1 MQIEI
6 PEILNAIIA
15 YSKEEA
21 IRLGSYV
28 LTTDHLVLGMIR
40 HSDNAAITRLLE
52 LGIDIPDMKKSIE
65 DAIGKGEPVP
75 ESKAD
80 EIALSSASSNALKI
94 MYLEAR
100 SMRAATP
107 GSLHLLLAIMRTRS
121 SAAIDYLNIQGIHY
135 ATVKNLGSDDYAG
148 PMQGGGGA
156 GNGGYSASGQGGYG
170 GGSGIGSDNES
181 GGDLFSANELG
192 GSGSGYGGSGQG
204 NAGGGNVGG
213 SGHAGGG
220 NGQDGYGAGDGTDQG
235 GVGAAGGP
243 AVSGQ
248 RSQSRTPVLDS
259 FGFDLTRAAAAE
271 ELDPVVARDK
281 EIERVA
287 QILGR
292 RKKNNPILIG
302 EPGVGKSAIAE
313 GLANKIAHREVPY
326 SLADKR
332 IISLDIGSIVAG
344 TKYRG
349 QFEERMKAILNELK
363 KNDDVILFIDELH
376 TLVGA
381 GGASGS
387 LDAANMLKPALAR
400 GDIQCIGATTLD
412 EFREVIEKDGALER
426 RFQKV
431 MVEPT
436 TFDQTLLILQ
446 NIKGK
451 YESHHNV
458 TYTEDALRSCISLSQ
473 RYISDRCLPDKA
485 VDIMDEAGSRAHIK
499 NLKVPKAI
507 TDLESSVSVLQNEKS
522 KAIREKDF
530 KQASMLRDAL
540 KTKEEELD
548 NARKK
553 WRAKMEGNPVTV
565 DKEDIEAVL
574 SMTTKI
580 PIQKLAQSESN
591 RLLNMSKTL
600 KESVIGQDDAI
611 DKVTRAILRNRAGL
625 KDPGKPIGTFLF
637 LGPTGVGKTQLA
649 KVLARN
655 LFDTEDSLIRIDMS
669 EFMEKFSVSRLIGAP
684 PGYIGYNEGGE
695 LSEKVRRKPYSVV
708 LLDEIEKAHPDI
720 FNLLLQV
727 LDEGRLTD
735 SNGRNIDFRNTILIL
750 TSNIGTKELKDFGQ
764 GVGYATQTKLDVVSK
779 NKSIID
785 KALKNHFSPEFLNR
799 LDEQILFNPLTKE
812 DIEKIIDIELKGLF
826 QRVEQIGYKLKITPA
841 AKKYV
846 AEEGYD
852 PQYGARP
859 LKRAIQKLVEDPVS
873 EAIISKKVA
882 PGDTIELIFA
892 DGQIAVK

>member
-1 MQIEI
+1 MHIEI

-75 ESKAD
+75 ENKTD

-100 SMRAATP
+100 SMKAPTP

-121 SAAIDYLNIQGIHY
+121 SAAIDYLNVQGIHY
-135 ATVKNLGSDDYAG
+135 ATVKNIGEQPEDF
-148 PMQGGGGA
+148 
-156 GNGGYSASGQGGYG
+156 GQGGQ
-170 GGSGIGSDNES
+170 GSSSWNAES
-181 GGDLFSANELG
+181 PESSGPDLFSTPANEVNPRQGENAPDGTQG
-192 GSGSGYGGSGQG
+192 GP
-204 NAGGGNVGG
+204 
-213 SGHAGGG
+213 
-220 NGQDGYGAGDGTDQG
+220 QDGSA
-235 GVGAAGGP
+235 
-243 AVSGQ
+243 Q
-248 RSQSRTPVLDS
+248 RPQSKTPVLDS
-259 FGFDLTRAAAAE
+259 FGFDLTKAAAAD

-313 GLANKIAHREVPY
+313 GLANKIAHKEVPY
-326 SLADKR
+326 SLAGKR

-387 LDAANMLKPALAR
+387 LDAANMLKTALAR

-451 YESHHNV
+451 YEAHHNV
-458 TYTEDALRSCISLSQ
+458 NYTEDALKSCISLSQ

-499 NLKVPKAI
+499 NLKVPKALSE
-507 TDLESSVSVLQNEKS
+507 LESAVSVLQNEKS
-522 KAIREKDF
+522 KAIRDKDF

-540 KTKEEELD
+540 KLKEEELD
-548 NARKK
+548 TARKK
-553 WRAKMEGNPVTV
+553 WRAKIEGNPVTV

-574 SMTTKI
+574 SMTTHI

-591 RLLNMSKTL
+591 RLINMSKTL

-611 DKVTRAILRNRAGL
+611 DKVTRAIMRNRAGL

-812 DIEKIIDIELKGLF
+812 DIEKIIDIELKGLYS
-826 QRVEQIGYKLKITPA
+826 RVEQIGFKLKITPA

-859 LKRAIQKLVEDPVS
+859 LKRAIQKLIEDPVS
-873 EAIISKKVA
+873 EAIISKKID
-882 PGDTIELIFA
+882 PGQTIELTYA
-892 DGQIAVK
+892 DGQISVKPK

>member
-1 MQIEI
+1 MYIEI

-15 YSKEEA
+15 YAKEEA
-21 IRLGSYV
+21 MRLGSYV

-40 HSDNAAITRLLE
+40 HSDNAAISRLIE
-52 LGIDIPDMKKSIE
+52 LGIDIQDMKRVIE
-65 DAIGKGEPVP
+65 SVIGRDQPVP
-75 ESKAD
+75 ESKSD
-80 EIALSSASSNALKI
+80 EIALSTASSNALKI

-100 SMRAATP
+100 SVKAAAP
-107 GSLHLLLAIMRTRS
+107 SSIHLLLAIMRSRT
-121 SAAIDYLNIQGIHY
+121 SAAIDYLHVQGIHY
-135 ATVKNLGSDDYAG
+135 STVKNFGVEDSNEETPTQEAPNQQLETGSI
-148 PMQGGGGA
+148 M
-156 GNGGYSASGQGGYG
+156 NR
-170 GGSGIGSDNES
+170 ES
-181 GGDLFSANELG
+181 GSEEEEPNTRRASELD
-192 GSGSGYGGSGQG
+192 S
-204 NAGGGNVGG
+204 
-213 SGHAGGG
+213 
-220 NGQDGYGAGDGTDQG
+220 T
-235 GVGAAGGP
+235 P
-243 AVSGQ
+243 ASEPVPS
-248 RSQSRTPVLDS
+248 RTPSRTPVLDS
-259 FGFDLTRAAAAE
+259 FGFDLTKAAAAN
-271 ELDPVVARDK
+271 ELDPVVGRDK

-313 GLANKIAHREVPY
+313 GLANKIAAKEVPY
-326 SLADKR
+326 SLSDKR

-349 QFEERMKAILNELK
+349 QFEERMKSILNELK

-400 GDIQCIGATTLD
+400 GEIQCIGATTLD

-436 TFDQTLLILQ
+436 DFDKTLLILQ
-446 NIKGK
+446 NIKPR
-451 YESHHNV
+451 YEAHHNV
-458 TYTEDALRSCISLSQ
+458 SYTDEALKCCISLSQ

-499 NLKVPKAI
+499 HLKVPKNI
-507 TDLESSVSVLQNEKS
+507 SELESALSVLKTEKS
-522 KAIREKDF
+522 KAVRDKDF
-530 KQASMLRDAL
+530 KKGSMLRDVIKL
-540 KTKEEELD
+540 KEEELEA
-548 NARKK
+548 ARKK
-553 WRAKMEGNPVTV
+553 WKVKIEGNPVIV

-591 RLLNMSKTL
+591 RLMNMSKTL
-600 KESVIGQDDAI
+600 KESVIGQDEAI
-611 DKVTRAILRNRAGL
+611 EKVTRAILRNRAGL
-625 KDPGKPIGTFLF
+625 KDPNKPIGTFLF

-649 KVLARN
+649 KVLASN
-655 LFDTEDSLIRIDMS
+655 LFDTEDALIRIDMS

-684 PGYIGYNEGGE
+684 PGYVGYNEGGE

-708 LLDEIEKAHPDI
+708 LLDEVEKAHPDI

-750 TSNIGTKELKDFGQ
+750 TSNTGTKELKDFGS
-764 GVGYATQTKLDVVSK
+764 GVGYATATKLDVQSK

-785 KALKNHFSPEFLNR
+785 KAIKKTFSPEFLNR

-812 DIEKIIDIELKGLF
+812 DIEKIIDIELKGVYR
-826 QRVEQIGYKLKITPA
+826 RVEQIGFKLKVSSA
-841 AKKYV
+841 AKKFV
-846 AEEGYD
+846 AQAGYD

-859 LKRAIQKLVEDPVS
+859 LKRAIQKLIEDPVS
-873 EAIISKKVA
+873 EAIISNKVK
-882 PGDTIELIFA
+882 PGETIEVTCSGGKIS
-892 DGQIAVK
+892 IKEKK

>member
-1 MQIEI
+1 MTNPKHTMHIEI

-52 LGIDIPDMKKSIE
+52 LGIDIPEMKKSIE

-75 ESKAD
+75 ENKAD

-100 SMRAATP
+100 SMKAPSP

-135 ATVKNLGSDDYAG
+135 ATVKNIDQEPEDLGRADKG
-148 PMQGGGGA
+148 QPGR
-156 GNGGYSASGQGGYG
+156 GNGWS
-170 GGSGIGSDNES
+170 SDNPES
-181 GGDLFSANELG
+181 SGDDLFSTPANEVNPRQEENSEEG
-192 GSGSGYGGSGQG
+192 I
-204 NAGGGNVGG
+204 
-213 SGHAGGG
+213 
-220 NGQDGYGAGDGTDQG
+220 QG
-235 GVGAAGGP
+235 GQREGL
-243 AVSGQ
+243 GQ
-248 RSQSRTPVLDS
+248 KSQSKTPVLDS
-259 FGFDLTRAAAAE
+259 FGFDLTRAAALD
-271 ELDPVVARDK
+271 ELDPVVAREK

-313 GLANKIAHREVPY
+313 GLANKIAHKEVPY
-326 SLADKR
+326 SLAGKR

-458 TYTEDALRSCISLSQ
+458 TYTDDALKSCISLSQ

-499 NLKVPKAI
+499 NLKVPKALSE
-507 TDLESSVSVLQNEKS
+507 LESAVSVLQNEKS

-530 KQASMLRDAL
+530 KQASFLRDAL
-540 KTKEEELD
+540 KLKEEELET
-548 NARKK
+548 ARKK
-553 WRAKMEGNPVTV
+553 WRAKIEGNPVEV
-565 DKEDIEAVL
+565 GKEDIEAVL
-574 SMTTKI
+574 SMTTHI

-591 RLLNMSKTL
+591 RLINMGKTL

-611 DKVTRAILRNRAGL
+611 DKVTRAIMRNRAGL

-812 DIEKIIDIELKGLF
+812 DIEKIIDIELKGLYS
-826 QRVEQIGYKLKITPA
+826 RVEQIGFKLKITPA

-859 LKRAIQKLVEDPVS
+859 LKRAIQKLIEDPVS
-873 EAIISKKVA
+873 EAIISKKIE
-882 PGDTIELIFA
+882 PGQTIELSYA
-892 DGQIAVK
+892 DGQISVKPK

>member
-1 MQIEI
+1 M
-6 PEILNAIIA
+6 
-15 YSKEEA
+15 
-21 IRLGSYV
+21 RLGSYV

-40 HSDNAAITRLLE
+40 HSDNAAISRLIE
-52 LGIDIPDMKKSIE
+52 LGIDIQDMKRVIE
-65 DAIGKGEPVP
+65 SVIGRDQPVP
-75 ESKAD
+75 ESKSD
-80 EIALSSASSNALKI
+80 EIALSTASSNALKI

-100 SMRAATP
+100 SVKAAAP
-107 GSLHLLLAIMRTRS
+107 SSIHLLLAIMRSRT
-121 SAAIDYLNIQGIHY
+121 SAAIDYLHVQGIHY
-135 ATVKNLGSDDYAG
+135 STVKNFGVEDSNEETPTQEAPNQQLETGSI
-148 PMQGGGGA
+148 M
-156 GNGGYSASGQGGYG
+156 NR
-170 GGSGIGSDNES
+170 ES
-181 GGDLFSANELG
+181 GSEEEEPNTRRASELD
-192 GSGSGYGGSGQG
+192 S
-204 NAGGGNVGG
+204 
-213 SGHAGGG
+213 
-220 NGQDGYGAGDGTDQG
+220 T
-235 GVGAAGGP
+235 P
-243 AVSGQ
+243 ASEPVPS
-248 RSQSRTPVLDS
+248 RTPSRTPVLDS
-259 FGFDLTRAAAAE
+259 FGFDLTKAAAAN
-271 ELDPVVARDK
+271 ELDPVVGRDK

-313 GLANKIAHREVPY
+313 GLANKIAAKEVPY
-326 SLADKR
+326 SLSDKR

-349 QFEERMKAILNELK
+349 QFEERMKSILNELK

-400 GDIQCIGATTLD
+400 GEIQCIGATTLD

-436 TFDQTLLILQ
+436 DFDKTLLILQ
-446 NIKGK
+446 NIKPR
-451 YESHHNV
+451 YEAHHNV
-458 TYTEDALRSCISLSQ
+458 SYTDEALKCCISLSQ

-499 NLKVPKAI
+499 HLKVPKNI
-507 TDLESSVSVLQNEKS
+507 SELESALSVLKTEKS
-522 KAIREKDF
+522 KAVRDKDF
-530 KQASMLRDAL
+530 KKGSMLRDVIKL
-540 KTKEEELD
+540 KEEELEA
-548 NARKK
+548 ARKK
-553 WRAKMEGNPVTV
+553 WKVKIEGNPVIV

-591 RLLNMSKTL
+591 RLMNMSKTL
-600 KESVIGQDDAI
+600 KESVIGQDEAI
-611 DKVTRAILRNRAGL
+611 EKVTRAILRNRAGL
-625 KDPGKPIGTFLF
+625 KDPNKPIGTFLF

-649 KVLARN
+649 KVLASN
-655 LFDTEDSLIRIDMS
+655 LFDTEDALIRIDMS

-684 PGYIGYNEGGE
+684 PGYVGYNEGGE

-708 LLDEIEKAHPDI
+708 LLDEVEKAHPDI

-750 TSNIGTKELKDFGQ
+750 TSNTGTKELKDFGS
-764 GVGYATQTKLDVVSK
+764 GVGYATATKLDVQSK

-785 KALKNHFSPEFLNR
+785 KAIKKTFSPEFLNR

-812 DIEKIIDIELKGLF
+812 DIEKIIDIELKGVYR
-826 QRVEQIGYKLKITPA
+826 RVEQIGFKLKVSSA
-841 AKKYV
+841 AKKFV
-846 AEEGYD
+846 AQAGYD

-859 LKRAIQKLVEDPVS
+859 LKRAIQKLIEDPVS
-873 EAIISKKVA
+873 EAIISNKVK
-882 PGDTIELIFA
+882 PGETIEVTCSGGKIS
-892 DGQIAVK
+892 IKEKK

>member
-1 MQIEI
+1 MYIDF

-40 HSDNAAITRLLE
+40 HSDNAAVARLLE
-52 LGIDIPDMKKSIE
+52 LGIDISAMKKSIE
-65 DAIGKGEPVP
+65 DTIGKGEPIP
-75 ESKAD
+75 ENKSN
-80 EIALSSASSNALKI
+80 EIALSSAASTALKL

-100 SMRAATP
+100 SLKSPTP
-107 GSLHLLLAIMRTRS
+107 GSLHLLLAIMRGNST
-121 SAAIDYLNIQGIHY
+121 AAIDYLHMQGIHY
-135 ATVKNLGSDDYAG
+135 ATIKNIEPQDASPEAQGGRASDDLLG
-148 PMQGGGGA
+148 GFTSQGGGA
-156 GNGGYSASGQGGYG
+156 NPPSDGGMSA
-170 GGSGIGSDNES
+170 DN
-181 GGDLFSANELG
+181 FT
-192 GSGSGYGGSGQG
+192 SGSNIEGNIPAGSIQQ
-204 NAGGGNVGG
+204 N
-213 SGHAGGG
+213 
-220 NGQDGYGAGDGTDQG
+220 
-235 GVGAAGGP
+235 AAGG
-243 AVSGQ
+243 
-248 RSQSRTPVLDS
+248 SQSKTPVLDS
-259 FGFDLTRAAAAE
+259 FGFDLTKAAAAD

-281 EIERVA
+281 EIDRVA

-313 GLANKIAHREVPY
+313 GLANKIAHKEVPY
-326 SLADKR
+326 SLANKR

-436 TFDQTLLILQ
+436 DFDQTLLILQ
-446 NIKGK
+446 NIKSK
-451 YESHHNV
+451 YEGHHNV
-458 TYTEDALRSCISLSQ
+458 TYTDEALKSCISLSQ

-499 NLKVPKAI
+499 NLKVPKALSE
-507 TDLESSVSVLQNEKS
+507 LESAVSVLQTEKS
-522 KAIREKDF
+522 KAIREKNF

-548 NARKK
+548 TTRKK
-553 WRAKMEGNPVTV
+553 WRAKMENNPVVV

-574 SMTTKI
+574 SQTTKI

-591 RLLNMSKTL
+591 RLLNMANTL
-600 KESVIGQDDAI
+600 KESVIGQDEAI
-611 DKVTRAILRNRAGL
+611 NKVTRAILRNRAGL

-799 LDEQILFNPLTKE
+799 LDEQILFNPLTRE
-812 DIEKIIDIELKGLF
+812 DLEKIIDIELKGLF
-826 QRVEQIGYKLKITPA
+826 SRVEQIGYKLKITPA
-841 AKKYV
+841 AKKYI

-873 EAIISKKVA
+873 EAIISGKFQV
-882 PGDTIELIFA
+882 GETIELSWA
-892 DGQIAVK
+892 DGQITVKSKAPKPQS

>member
-1 MQIEI
+1 MEGEDGGLKIRLVMYIEI

-28 LTTDHLVLGMIR
+28 LSTDHLVLGMIR
-40 HSDNAAITRLLE
+40 HTDNAAISRLME

-65 DAIGKGEPVP
+65 NAIGKGEPVP
-75 ESKAD
+75 ESKSD

-100 SMRAATP
+100 SMKAAAP

-121 SAAIDYLNIQGIHY
+121 SAAIDYLNMQGIHY
-135 ATVKNLGSDDYAG
+135 ATVKNTDSEEYKGRSGNRPKEQQDDYG
-148 PMQGGGGA
+148 WL
-156 GNGGYSASGQGGYG
+156 N
-170 GGSGIGSDNES
+170 
-181 GGDLFSANELG
+181 LFSTPASELG
-192 GSGSGYGGSGQG
+192 GQSAEQAATDGQSSSGEQPAGQK
-204 NAGGGNVGG
+204 
-213 SGHAGGG
+213 
-220 NGQDGYGAGDGTDQG
+220 
-235 GVGAAGGP
+235 
-243 AVSGQ
+243 
-248 RSQSRTPVLDS
+248 SQSKTPVLDS
-259 FGFDLTRAAAAE
+259 FGFDLTKAAAND

-313 GLANKIAHREVPY
+313 GLANKIAHKEVPY
-326 SLADKR
+326 SLSDKR

-400 GDIQCIGATTLD
+400 GEIQCIGATTLD

-431 MVEPT
+431 MVEPS

-446 NIKGK
+446 SIKGK
-451 YESHHNV
+451 YERHHNV
-458 TYTEDALRSCISLSQ
+458 TYTDDALRSCISLSQ

-499 NLKVPKAI
+499 NLKVPKSI
-507 TDLESSVSVLQNEKS
+507 SDLEGEVAVLQEQKS
-522 KAIREKDF
+522 KTIREKDF
-530 KQASMLRDAL
+530 KQASMLRDQL
-540 KTKEEELD
+540 KTKEEELEA
-548 NARKK
+548 ARNR
-553 WRAKMEGNPVTV
+553 WRTKMEGNPVEV
-565 DKEDIEAVL
+565 GKEDIEAVL
-574 SMTTKI
+574 SMTTQI

-591 RLLNMSKTL
+591 RLINMSKTL
-600 KESVIGQDDAI
+600 KDSIIGQDDAI
-611 DKVTRAILRNRAGL
+611 DRITRAILRNRAGL
-625 KDPGKPIGTFLF
+625 KDPNKPIGTFLF

-655 LFDTEDSLIRIDMS
+655 LFDTDDSLIRIDMS

-695 LSEKVRRKPYSVV
+695 LSEKVRRKPYCVV

-779 NKSIID
+779 NRSIID

-799 LDEQILFNPLTKE
+799 LDEQILFNPLTRE
-812 DIEKIIDIELKGLF
+812 DIEKIIDIELKGLYS
-826 QRVEQIGYKLKITPA
+826 RIEQIGFKLKITPA
-841 AKKYV
+841 AKKYI

-873 EAIISKKVA
+873 EAIISKKVE
-882 PGDTIELIFA
+882 PGQTIELSWA
-892 DGQIAVK
+892 DGQLSVKQK

>member
-1 MQIEI
+1 MYIDF

-40 HSDNAAITRLLE
+40 HSDNAAVTRLLE
-52 LGIDIPDMKKSIE
+52 LGIDVSDMKKVIE
-65 DAIGKGEPVP
+65 ETIGKGEPIP
-75 ESKAD
+75 ESKAN
-80 EIALSSASSNALKI
+80 EIALSSAASTALKL

-100 SMRAATP
+100 SLKSAVP
-107 GSLHLLLAIMRTRS
+107 GSLHLLLAIMRGTGT
-121 SAAIDYLNIQGIHY
+121 AAIDYLHMQGIHY
-135 ATVKNLGSDDYAG
+135 ATVKNIEPQEGPQEGLGGRPGSADDLLGGISSSGPAPSGDSEDRPEGQSADSFSDKV
-148 PMQGGGGA
+148 QGETGIRQA
-156 GNGGYSASGQGGYG
+156 ASGAP
-170 GGSGIGSDNES
+170 SSK
-181 GGDLFSANELG
+181 
-192 GSGSGYGGSGQG
+192 
-204 NAGGGNVGG
+204 
-213 SGHAGGG
+213 
-220 NGQDGYGAGDGTDQG
+220 
-235 GVGAAGGP
+235 
-243 AVSGQ
+243 
-248 RSQSRTPVLDS
+248 TPVLDS
-259 FGFDLTRAAAAE
+259 FGFDLTRAAAME

-281 EIERVA
+281 EIDRVA

-313 GLANKIAHREVPY
+313 GLANKIAHKEVPY
-326 SLADKR
+326 SLSDKR

-400 GDIQCIGATTLD
+400 GEIQCIGATTLD

-436 TFDQTLLILQ
+436 DFDDTLLILQ
-446 NIKGK
+446 NIKPR
-451 YESHHNV
+451 YEAHHNV
-458 TYTEDALRSCISLSQ
+458 TYTDDALKSCISLSQ

-485 VDIMDEAGSRAHIK
+485 VDVMDEAGSRAHIK
-499 NLKVPKAI
+499 NLKVPKSLSE
-507 TDLESSVSVLQNEKS
+507 LESAVTVLQNEKS
-522 KAIREKDF
+522 KAIREKNF
-530 KQASMLRDAL
+530 KQASMLRDML
-540 KTKEEELD
+540 KTKEEELE

-553 WRAKMEGNPVTV
+553 WRAKMENNPVVV

-574 SMTTKI
+574 SQTTKI

-600 KESVIGQDDAI
+600 KESVIGQDEAI
-611 DKVTRAILRNRAGL
+611 EKVTRAILRNRAGL

-655 LFDTEDSLIRIDMS
+655 LFDTEESLIRIDMS

-764 GVGYATQTKLDVVSK
+764 GVGYATVTKRDIVSK

-799 LDEQILFNPLTKE
+799 LDEQILFNPLTRE
-812 DIEKIIDIELKGLF
+812 DIEKIIDIELKGLYS
-826 QRVEQIGYKLKITPA
+826 RVEQIGYKLKITAA
-841 AKKYV
+841 AKKFI

-873 EAIISKKVA
+873 EAIISGKFQV
-882 PGDTIELIFA
+882 GETIELSYA
-892 DGQIAVK
+892 DSQITVKSKTPPPATTA

>member
-1 MQIEI
+1 MYIEI

-15 YSKEEA
+15 YAKEEA
-21 IRLGSYV
+21 MRLGSYV

-40 HSDNAAITRLLE
+40 HSDNAAISRLIE
-52 LGIDIPDMKKSIE
+52 LGIDIQDMKRVIE
-65 DAIGKGEPVP
+65 SVIGRDQPVP
-75 ESKAD
+75 ESKSD
-80 EIALSSASSNALKI
+80 EIALSTASSNALKI

-100 SMRAATP
+100 SVKAAAP
-107 GSLHLLLAIMRTRS
+107 SSIHLLLAIMRSRT
-121 SAAIDYLNIQGIHY
+121 SAAIDYLHVQGIHY
-135 ATVKNLGSDDYAG
+135 STVKNFGVEDSNEETPTQEAPNQQLETGSIMNRESNSEEEE
-148 PMQGGGGA
+148 P
-156 GNGGYSASGQGGYG
+156 NTRRAS
-170 GGSGIGSDNES
+170 
-181 GGDLFSANELG
+181 ELD
-192 GSGSGYGGSGQG
+192 S
-204 NAGGGNVGG
+204 
-213 SGHAGGG
+213 
-220 NGQDGYGAGDGTDQG
+220 T
-235 GVGAAGGP
+235 P
-243 AVSGQ
+243 ASEPVPS
-248 RSQSRTPVLDS
+248 RAPSRTPVLDS
-259 FGFDLTRAAAAE
+259 FGFDLTKAAAAN
-271 ELDPVVARDK
+271 ELDPVVGRDK

-313 GLANKIAHREVPY
+313 GLANKIAAKEVPY
-326 SLADKR
+326 SLSDKR

-349 QFEERMKAILNELK
+349 QFEERMKSILNELK

-400 GDIQCIGATTLD
+400 GEIQCIGATTLD

-436 TFDQTLLILQ
+436 DFDKTLLILQ
-446 NIKGK
+446 NIKPR
-451 YESHHNV
+451 YEAHHNV
-458 TYTEDALRSCISLSQ
+458 SYTDEALKCCISLSQ

-499 NLKVPKAI
+499 HLKVPKNI
-507 TDLESSVSVLQNEKS
+507 SELESALSVLKTEKS
-522 KAIREKDF
+522 KAVRDKDF
-530 KQASMLRDAL
+530 KKGSMLRDVIKL
-540 KTKEEELD
+540 KEEELEA
-548 NARKK
+548 ARKK
-553 WRAKMEGNPVTV
+553 WKVKIEGNPVIV

-591 RLLNMSKTL
+591 RLMNMSKTL
-600 KESVIGQDDAI
+600 KESVIGQDEAI
-611 DKVTRAILRNRAGL
+611 EKVTRAILRNRAGL
-625 KDPGKPIGTFLF
+625 KDPNKPIGTFLF

-649 KVLARN
+649 KVLASN
-655 LFDTEDSLIRIDMS
+655 LFDTEDALIRIDMS

-684 PGYIGYNEGGE
+684 PGYVGYNEGGE

-708 LLDEIEKAHPDI
+708 LLDEVEKAHPDI

-750 TSNIGTKELKDFGQ
+750 TSNTGTKELKDFGS
-764 GVGYATQTKLDVVSK
+764 GVGYATATKLDVQSK

-785 KALKNHFSPEFLNR
+785 KAIKKTFSPEFLNR

-812 DIEKIIDIELKGLF
+812 DIEKIIDIELKGVYR
-826 QRVEQIGYKLKITPA
+826 RVEQIGFKLKVSSA
-841 AKKYV
+841 AKKFV
-846 AEEGYD
+846 AQAGYD

-859 LKRAIQKLVEDPVS
+859 LKRAIQKLIEDPVS
-873 EAIISKKVA
+873 EAIISNKVK
-882 PGDTIELIFA
+882 PGETIEVTCS
-892 DGQIAVK
+892 GGKIAIKER

>member
-1 MQIEI
+1 MHIEI

-75 ESKAD
+75 ENKTD

-100 SMRAATP
+100 SMKAPTP

-121 SAAIDYLNIQGIHY
+121 SAAIDYLNVQGIHY
-135 ATVKNLGSDDYAG
+135 ATVKNIGEQPEDF
-148 PMQGGGGA
+148 
-156 GNGGYSASGQGGYG
+156 GQGGQ
-170 GGSGIGSDNES
+170 GSSSWNAES
-181 GGDLFSANELG
+181 PESSGPDLFSTPANEVNPRQGENAPDGTQG
-192 GSGSGYGGSGQG
+192 GP
-204 NAGGGNVGG
+204 
-213 SGHAGGG
+213 
-220 NGQDGYGAGDGTDQG
+220 QDGSA
-235 GVGAAGGP
+235 
-243 AVSGQ
+243 Q
-248 RSQSRTPVLDS
+248 RPQSKTPVLDS
-259 FGFDLTRAAAAE
+259 FGFDLTKAAAAD

-313 GLANKIAHREVPY
+313 GLANKIAHKEVPY
-326 SLADKR
+326 SLAGKR

-451 YESHHNV
+451 YEAHHNV
-458 TYTEDALRSCISLSQ
+458 NYTEDALKSCISLSQ

-499 NLKVPKAI
+499 NLKVPKALSE
-507 TDLESSVSVLQNEKS
+507 LESAVSVLQNEKS
-522 KAIREKDF
+522 KAIRDKDF

-540 KTKEEELD
+540 KLKEEELD
-548 NARKK
+548 TARKK
-553 WRAKMEGNPVTV
+553 WRAKIEGNPVTV

-574 SMTTKI
+574 SMTTHI

-591 RLLNMSKTL
+591 RLINMSKTL

-611 DKVTRAILRNRAGL
+611 DKVTRAIMRNRAGL

-812 DIEKIIDIELKGLF
+812 DIEKIIDIELKGLYS
-826 QRVEQIGYKLKITPA
+826 RVEQIGFKLKITPA

-859 LKRAIQKLVEDPVS
+859 LKRAIQKLIEDPVS
-873 EAIISKKVA
+873 EAIISKKID
-882 PGDTIELIFA
+882 PGQTIELTYA
-892 DGQIAVK
+892 DGQISVKPK

>member
-1 MQIEI
+1 MYIDF

-40 HSDNAAITRLLE
+40 HSDNAAVARLLE
-52 LGIDIPDMKKSIE
+52 LGIDISAMKKSIE
-65 DAIGKGEPVP
+65 DTIGKGEPVP
-75 ESKAD
+75 ESKAN
-80 EIALSSASSNALKI
+80 EIALSSAASTALKL

-100 SMRAATP
+100 SLKSPSP
-107 GSLHLLLAIMRTRS
+107 GSLHLLLAIMRGNST
-121 SAAIDYLNIQGIHY
+121 AAIDYLHMQGIHY
-135 ATVKNLGSDDYAG
+135 ATIKNIGPEAG
-148 PMQGGGGA
+148 APEA
-156 GNGGYSASGQGGYG
+156 PR
-170 GGSGIGSDNES
+170 S
-181 GGDLFSANELG
+181 GGDDLLG
-192 GSGSGYGGSGQG
+192 GISSQG
-204 NAGGGNVGG
+204 
-213 SGHAGGG
+213 
-220 NGQDGYGAGDGTDQG
+220 
-235 GVGAAGGP
+235 P
-243 AVSGQ
+243 VSGGDSEGGQ
-248 RSQSRTPVLDS
+248 SADSFAASEGEGAVRQSQTTATQSKTPVLDS
-259 FGFDLTRAAAAE
+259 FGFDLTKAAAND
-271 ELDPVVARDK
+271 ELDPVVARDS
-281 EIERVA
+281 EIDRVA

-313 GLANKIAHREVPY
+313 GLANKIAHKEVPY
-326 SLADKR
+326 SLSDKR

-400 GDIQCIGATTLD
+400 GEIQCIGATTLD

-436 TFDQTLLILQ
+436 DFDQTLLILQ
-446 NIKGK
+446 NIKAK
-451 YESHHNV
+451 YEGHHNV
-458 TYTEDALRSCISLSQ
+458 TYTDEALKSCISLSQ

-499 NLKVPKAI
+499 NLKVPKSL
-507 TDLESSVSVLQNEKS
+507 TELESSVSVLQNEKS
-522 KAIREKDF
+522 KAIREKNF
-530 KQASMLRDAL
+530 KQASMLRDML
-540 KTKEEELD
+540 KTKEEELET
-548 NARKK
+548 ARKK
-553 WRAKMEGNPVTV
+553 WRTKMESNPVVV

-574 SMTTKI
+574 SQSTKI

-591 RLLNMSKTL
+591 RLLNMGKTL
-600 KESVIGQDDAI
+600 KESVIGQDEAI

-764 GVGYATQTKLDVVSK
+764 GVGYATATKRDVVSK
-779 NKSIID
+779 NRSIID

-799 LDEQILFNPLTKE
+799 LDEQILFNPLTRE
-812 DIEKIIDIELKGLF
+812 DLEKIIDIELKGLF
-826 QRVEQIGYKLKITPA
+826 SRVEQIGYKLKITPA
-841 AKKYV
+841 AKKYI

-873 EAIISKKVA
+873 EAIISGRFQV
-882 PGDTIELIFA
+882 GETIELGYT
-892 DGQIAVK
+892 DSQITVKSKTPPVQP

>member
-1 MQIEI
+1 MYIDF

-40 HSDNAAITRLLE
+40 HSDNAAVARLLE
-52 LGIDIPDMKKSIE
+52 LGIDISEMKKSIE
-65 DAIGKGEPVP
+65 DTIGKGEPVP
-75 ESKAD
+75 ENKAN
-80 EIALSSASSNALKI
+80 EIALSTAASTALKL

-100 SMRAATP
+100 SLKSPSP
-107 GSLHLLLAIMRTRS
+107 GSLHLLLAIMRGNST
-121 SAAIDYLNIQGIHY
+121 AAIDYLHMQGIHY
-135 ATVKNLGSDDYAG
+135 ATIKNIG
-148 PMQGGGGA
+148 PED
-156 GNGGYSASGQGGYG
+156 SAP
-170 GGSGIGSDNES
+170 EAPRS
-181 GGDLFSANELG
+181 GGDDLLG
-192 GSGSGYGGSGQG
+192 GISSQG
-204 NAGGGNVGG
+204 
-213 SGHAGGG
+213 
-220 NGQDGYGAGDGTDQG
+220 
-235 GVGAAGGP
+235 P
-243 AVSGQ
+243 VSGGDSEGGQ
-248 RSQSRTPVLDS
+248 SADSFAASDGEGAVRQSQTTAQQSKTPVLDS
-259 FGFDLTRAAAAE
+259 FGFDLTKAAAND
-271 ELDPVVARDK
+271 ELDPVVARDS
-281 EIERVA
+281 EIDRVA

-292 RKKNNPILIG
+292 RKKNNPILLG

-313 GLANKIAHREVPY
+313 GLANKIAHKEVPY

-436 TFDQTLLILQ
+436 DFDQTLLILQ
-446 NIKGK
+446 NIKAK
-451 YESHHNV
+451 YEGHHNV
-458 TYTEDALRSCISLSQ
+458 TYTDEALKSCISLSQ

-499 NLKVPKAI
+499 NLKVPKSL
-507 TDLESSVSVLQNEKS
+507 TELESAVSVLQTEKS
-522 KAIREKDF
+522 KAIREKNF
-530 KQASMLRDAL
+530 KQASMLRDML
-540 KTKEEELD
+540 KTKEEELET
-548 NARKK
+548 ARKK
-553 WRAKMEGNPVTV
+553 WRTKMENNPVVV

-574 SMTTKI
+574 SQSTKI

-591 RLLNMSKTL
+591 RLLNMGKTL
-600 KESVIGQDDAI
+600 KESVIGQDEAI

-764 GVGYATQTKLDVVSK
+764 GVGYATATKRDVVSK
-779 NKSIID
+779 NRSIID

-799 LDEQILFNPLTKE
+799 LDEQILFNPLTRE
-812 DIEKIIDIELKGLF
+812 DLEKIIDIELKGLF
-826 QRVEQIGYKLKITPA
+826 SRVEQIGYKLKITPA
-841 AKKYV
+841 AKKYI

-873 EAIISKKVA
+873 EAIISGRFQV
-882 PGDTIELIFA
+882 GETIELGYT
-892 DGQIAVK
+892 DGQITVKSKTPPPGAIA

>member
-1 MQIEI
+1 MYIEI

-15 YSKEEA
+15 YAKEEA
-21 IRLGSYV
+21 MRLGSYV

-40 HSDNAAITRLLE
+40 HSDNAAISRLIE
-52 LGIDIPDMKKSIE
+52 LGIDIQDMKRVIE
-65 DAIGKGEPVP
+65 SVIGRDQPVP
-75 ESKAD
+75 ESKSD
-80 EIALSSASSNALKI
+80 EIALSTASSNALKI

-100 SMRAATP
+100 SVKAAAP
-107 GSLHLLLAIMRTRS
+107 SSIHLLLAIMRSRT
-121 SAAIDYLNIQGIHY
+121 SAAIDYLHVQGIHY
-135 ATVKNLGSDDYAG
+135 STVKNFGVEDSNEETPTQEAPNQQLETGSIMNRESNSEEEE
-148 PMQGGGGA
+148 P
-156 GNGGYSASGQGGYG
+156 NTRRAS
-170 GGSGIGSDNES
+170 
-181 GGDLFSANELG
+181 ELD
-192 GSGSGYGGSGQG
+192 S
-204 NAGGGNVGG
+204 
-213 SGHAGGG
+213 
-220 NGQDGYGAGDGTDQG
+220 T
-235 GVGAAGGP
+235 P
-243 AVSGQ
+243 ASEPVPS
-248 RSQSRTPVLDS
+248 RAPSRTPVLDS
-259 FGFDLTRAAAAE
+259 FGFDLTKAAAAN
-271 ELDPVVARDK
+271 ELDPVVGRDK

-313 GLANKIAHREVPY
+313 GLANKIAAKEVPY
-326 SLADKR
+326 SLSDKR

-349 QFEERMKAILNELK
+349 QFEERMKSILNELK

-400 GDIQCIGATTLD
+400 GEIQCIGATTLD

-436 TFDQTLLILQ
+436 DFDKTLLILQ
-446 NIKGK
+446 NIKPR
-451 YESHHNV
+451 YEAHHNV
-458 TYTEDALRSCISLSQ
+458 SYTDEALKCCISLSQ

-499 NLKVPKAI
+499 HLKVPKNI
-507 TDLESSVSVLQNEKS
+507 SELESALSVLKTEKS
-522 KAIREKDF
+522 KAVRDKDF
-530 KQASMLRDAL
+530 KKGSMLRDVIKL
-540 KTKEEELD
+540 KEEELEA
-548 NARKK
+548 ARKK
-553 WRAKMEGNPVTV
+553 WKVKIVGNPVIV

-591 RLLNMSKTL
+591 RLMNMSKTL
-600 KESVIGQDDAI
+600 KESVIGQDEAI
-611 DKVTRAILRNRAGL
+611 EKVTRAILRNRAGL
-625 KDPGKPIGTFLF
+625 KDPNKPIGTFLF

-649 KVLARN
+649 KVLASN
-655 LFDTEDSLIRIDMS
+655 LFDTEDALIRIDMS

-684 PGYIGYNEGGE
+684 PGYVGYNEGGE

-708 LLDEIEKAHPDI
+708 LLDEVEKAHPDI

-750 TSNIGTKELKDFGQ
+750 TSNTGTKELKDFGS
-764 GVGYATQTKLDVVSK
+764 GVGYATATKLDVQSK

-785 KALKNHFSPEFLNR
+785 KAIKKTFSPEFLNR

-812 DIEKIIDIELKGLF
+812 DIEKIIDIELKGVYR
-826 QRVEQIGYKLKITPA
+826 RVEQIGFKLKVSSA
-841 AKKYV
+841 AKKFV
-846 AEEGYD
+846 AQAGYD

-859 LKRAIQKLVEDPVS
+859 LKRAIQKLIEDPVS
-873 EAIISKKVA
+873 EAIISNKVK
-882 PGDTIELIFA
+882 PGETIEVTCSGGKIS
-892 DGQIAVK
+892 IKEKK

>member
-1 MQIEI
+1 MYIEI

-15 YSKEEA
+15 YAKEEA
-21 IRLGSYV
+21 MRLGSYV

-40 HSDNAAITRLLE
+40 HSDNAAISRLIE
-52 LGIDIPDMKKSIE
+52 LGIDIQDMKRVIE
-65 DAIGKGEPVP
+65 SVIGRDQPVP
-75 ESKAD
+75 ESKSD
-80 EIALSSASSNALKI
+80 EIALSTASSNALKI

-100 SMRAATP
+100 SVKAAAP
-107 GSLHLLLAIMRTRS
+107 SSIHLLLAIMRSRT
-121 SAAIDYLNIQGIHY
+121 SAAIDYLHVQGIHY
-135 ATVKNLGSDDYAG
+135 STVKNFGVEDSNEETPTQEAPNQQLETGSIMNRESDSEEEE
-148 PMQGGGGA
+148 P
-156 GNGGYSASGQGGYG
+156 NTRRAS
-170 GGSGIGSDNES
+170 
-181 GGDLFSANELG
+181 ELD
-192 GSGSGYGGSGQG
+192 S
-204 NAGGGNVGG
+204 
-213 SGHAGGG
+213 
-220 NGQDGYGAGDGTDQG
+220 T
-235 GVGAAGGP
+235 P
-243 AVSGQ
+243 ASEPVPS
-248 RSQSRTPVLDS
+248 RAPSRTPVLDS
-259 FGFDLTRAAAAE
+259 FGFDLTKAAAAN
-271 ELDPVVARDK
+271 ELDPVVGRDK

-313 GLANKIAHREVPY
+313 GLANKIAAKEVPY
-326 SLADKR
+326 SLSDKR

-349 QFEERMKAILNELK
+349 QFEERMKSILNELK

-400 GDIQCIGATTLD
+400 GEIQCIGATTLD

-436 TFDQTLLILQ
+436 DFDKTLLILQ
-446 NIKGK
+446 NIKPR
-451 YESHHNV
+451 YEAHHNV
-458 TYTEDALRSCISLSQ
+458 SYTDEALKCCISLSQ

-499 NLKVPKAI
+499 HLKVPKNI
-507 TDLESSVSVLQNEKS
+507 SELESALSVLKTEKS
-522 KAIREKDF
+522 KAVRDKDF
-530 KQASMLRDAL
+530 KKGSMLRDVIKL
-540 KTKEEELD
+540 KEEELEA
-548 NARKK
+548 ARKK
-553 WRAKMEGNPVTV
+553 WKVKIEGNPVIV

-591 RLLNMSKTL
+591 RLMNMSKTL
-600 KESVIGQDDAI
+600 KESVIGQDEAI
-611 DKVTRAILRNRAGL
+611 EKVTRAILRNRAGL
-625 KDPGKPIGTFLF
+625 KDPNKPIGTFLF

-649 KVLARN
+649 KVLASN
-655 LFDTEDSLIRIDMS
+655 LFDTEDALIRIDMS

-684 PGYIGYNEGGE
+684 PGYVGYNEGGE

-708 LLDEIEKAHPDI
+708 LLDEVEKAHPDI

-750 TSNIGTKELKDFGQ
+750 TSNTGTKELKDFGS
-764 GVGYATQTKLDVVSK
+764 GVGYATATKLDVQSK

-785 KALKNHFSPEFLNR
+785 KAIKKTFSPEFLNR

-812 DIEKIIDIELKGLF
+812 DIEKIIDIELKGVYR
-826 QRVEQIGYKLKITPA
+826 RVEQIGFKLKVSSA
-841 AKKYV
+841 AKKFV
-846 AEEGYD
+846 AQAGYD

-859 LKRAIQKLVEDPVS
+859 LKRAIQKLIEDPVS
-873 EAIISKKVA
+873 EAIISNKVK
-882 PGDTIELIFA
+882 PGETIEVTCSGGKIS
-892 DGQIAVK
+892 IKEKK

>member
-1 MQIEI
+1 MYIEI

-15 YSKEEA
+15 YAKEEA
-21 IRLGSYV
+21 MRLGSYV

-40 HSDNAAITRLLE
+40 HSDNAAVSRLIE
-52 LGIDIPDMKKSIE
+52 LGIDIQDMKRVIE
-65 DAIGKGEPVP
+65 SVIGRDQPVP
-75 ESKAD
+75 ESKSD
-80 EIALSSASSNALKI
+80 EIALSTASSNALKI

-100 SMRAATP
+100 SVKAAAP
-107 GSLHLLLAIMRTRS
+107 SSIHLLLAIMRSRT
-121 SAAIDYLNIQGIHY
+121 SAAIDYLHVQGIHY
-135 ATVKNLGSDDYAG
+135 STVKNFGVEDSNEETPTQEAPNQQLETGSIMNRESNSEEEE
-148 PMQGGGGA
+148 P
-156 GNGGYSASGQGGYG
+156 NTRRAS
-170 GGSGIGSDNES
+170 
-181 GGDLFSANELG
+181 ELD
-192 GSGSGYGGSGQG
+192 S
-204 NAGGGNVGG
+204 
-213 SGHAGGG
+213 
-220 NGQDGYGAGDGTDQG
+220 T
-235 GVGAAGGP
+235 P
-243 AVSGQ
+243 ASEPVPS
-248 RSQSRTPVLDS
+248 RAPSRTPVLDS
-259 FGFDLTRAAAAE
+259 FGFDLTKAAAAN
-271 ELDPVVARDK
+271 ELDPVVGRDK

-313 GLANKIAHREVPY
+313 GLANKIAAKEVPY
-326 SLADKR
+326 SLSDKR

-349 QFEERMKAILNELK
+349 QFEERMKSILNELK

-400 GDIQCIGATTLD
+400 GEIQCIGATTLD

-436 TFDQTLLILQ
+436 DFDKTLLILQ
-446 NIKGK
+446 NIKPR
-451 YESHHNV
+451 YEAHHNV
-458 TYTEDALRSCISLSQ
+458 SYTDEALKCCISLSQ

-499 NLKVPKAI
+499 HLKVPKNI
-507 TDLESSVSVLQNEKS
+507 SELESALSVLKTEKS
-522 KAIREKDF
+522 KAVRDKDF
-530 KQASMLRDAL
+530 KKGSMLRDVIKL
-540 KTKEEELD
+540 KEEELEA
-548 NARKK
+548 ARKK
-553 WRAKMEGNPVTV
+553 WKVKIEGNPVIV

-591 RLLNMSKTL
+591 RLMNMSKTL
-600 KESVIGQDDAI
+600 KESVIGQDEAI
-611 DKVTRAILRNRAGL
+611 EKVTRAILRNRAGL
-625 KDPGKPIGTFLF
+625 KDPNKPIGTFLF

-649 KVLARN
+649 KVLASN
-655 LFDTEDSLIRIDMS
+655 LFDTEDALIRIDMS

-684 PGYIGYNEGGE
+684 PGYVGYNEGGE

-708 LLDEIEKAHPDI
+708 LLDEVEKAHPDI

-750 TSNIGTKELKDFGQ
+750 TSNTGTKELKDFGS
-764 GVGYATQTKLDVVSK
+764 GVGYATATKLDVQSK

-785 KALKNHFSPEFLNR
+785 KAIKKTFSPEFLNR

-812 DIEKIIDIELKGLF
+812 DIEKIIDIELKGVYR
-826 QRVEQIGYKLKITPA
+826 RVEQIGFKLKVSSA
-841 AKKYV
+841 AKKFV
-846 AEEGYD
+846 AQAGYD

-859 LKRAIQKLVEDPVS
+859 LKRAIQKLIEDPVS
-873 EAIISKKVA
+873 EAIISNKVK
-882 PGDTIELIFA
+882 PGETIEVTCSGGKIS
-892 DGQIAVK
+892 IKEKK

>member
-1 MQIEI
+1 M
-6 PEILNAIIA
+6 
-15 YSKEEA
+15 
-21 IRLGSYV
+21 RLGSYV

-40 HSDNAAITRLLE
+40 HSDNAAISRLIE
-52 LGIDIPDMKKSIE
+52 LGIDIQDMKRVIE
-65 DAIGKGEPVP
+65 SVIGRDQPVP
-75 ESKAD
+75 ESKSD
-80 EIALSSASSNALKI
+80 EIALSTASSNALKI

-100 SMRAATP
+100 SVKAAAP
-107 GSLHLLLAIMRTRS
+107 SSIHLLLAIMRSRT
-121 SAAIDYLNIQGIHY
+121 SAAIDYLHVQGIHY
-135 ATVKNLGSDDYAG
+135 STVKNFGVEDSNEETPTQEAPNQQLETGSIMNRESNSEEEE
-148 PMQGGGGA
+148 P
-156 GNGGYSASGQGGYG
+156 NTRRAS
-170 GGSGIGSDNES
+170 
-181 GGDLFSANELG
+181 ELD
-192 GSGSGYGGSGQG
+192 S
-204 NAGGGNVGG
+204 
-213 SGHAGGG
+213 
-220 NGQDGYGAGDGTDQG
+220 T
-235 GVGAAGGP
+235 P
-243 AVSGQ
+243 ASEPVPS
-248 RSQSRTPVLDS
+248 RAPSRTPVLDS
-259 FGFDLTRAAAAE
+259 FGFDLTKAAAAN
-271 ELDPVVARDK
+271 ELDPVVGRDK

-313 GLANKIAHREVPY
+313 GLANKIAAKEVPY
-326 SLADKR
+326 SLSDKR

-349 QFEERMKAILNELK
+349 QFEERMKSILNELK

-400 GDIQCIGATTLD
+400 GEIQCIGATTLD

-436 TFDQTLLILQ
+436 DFDKTLLILQ
-446 NIKGK
+446 NIKPR
-451 YESHHNV
+451 YEAHHNV
-458 TYTEDALRSCISLSQ
+458 SYTDEALKCCISLSQ

-499 NLKVPKAI
+499 HLKVPKNI
-507 TDLESSVSVLQNEKS
+507 SELESALSVLKTEKS
-522 KAIREKDF
+522 KAVRDKDF
-530 KQASMLRDAL
+530 KKGSMLRDVIKL
-540 KTKEEELD
+540 KEEELEA
-548 NARKK
+548 ARKK
-553 WRAKMEGNPVTV
+553 WKVKIEGNPVIV

-591 RLLNMSKTL
+591 RLMNMSKTL
-600 KESVIGQDDAI
+600 KESVIGQDEAI
-611 DKVTRAILRNRAGL
+611 EKVTRAILRNRAGL
-625 KDPGKPIGTFLF
+625 KDPNKPIGTFLF

-649 KVLARN
+649 KVLASN
-655 LFDTEDSLIRIDMS
+655 LFDTEDALIRIDMS

-684 PGYIGYNEGGE
+684 PGYVGYNEGGE

-708 LLDEIEKAHPDI
+708 LLDEVEKAHPDI

-750 TSNIGTKELKDFGQ
+750 TSNTGTKELKDFGS
-764 GVGYATQTKLDVVSK
+764 GVGYATATKLDVQSK

-785 KALKNHFSPEFLNR
+785 KAIKKTFSPEFLNR

-812 DIEKIIDIELKGLF
+812 DIEKIIDIELKGVYR
-826 QRVEQIGYKLKITPA
+826 RVEQIGFKLKVSSA
-841 AKKYV
+841 AKKFV
-846 AEEGYD
+846 AQAGYD

-859 LKRAIQKLVEDPVS
+859 LKRAIQKLIEDPVS
-873 EAIISKKVA
+873 EAIISNKVK
-882 PGDTIELIFA
+882 PGETIEVTCSGGKIS
-892 DGQIAVK
+892 IKEKK

>member
-1 MQIEI
+1 MYIDF

-40 HSDNAAITRLLE
+40 HSDNAAVARLLE
-52 LGIDIPDMKKSIE
+52 LGIDISAMKKSIE
-65 DAIGKGEPVP
+65 DTIGKGEPVP
-75 ESKAD
+75 ESKAN
-80 EIALSSASSNALKI
+80 EIALSTAASTALKL

-100 SMRAATP
+100 SLKSPSP
-107 GSLHLLLAIMRTRS
+107 GSLHLLLAIMRGNST
-121 SAAIDYLNIQGIHY
+121 AAIDYLHMQGIHY
-135 ATVKNLGSDDYAG
+135 ATIKNIGPEADAPEAPRASSDDLLGGISSAG
-148 PMQGGGGA
+148 PA
-156 GNGGYSASGQGGYG
+156 ASGDSEGGQ
-170 GGSGIGSDNES
+170 SADSFAASDGE
-181 GGDLFSANELG
+181 
-192 GSGSGYGGSGQG
+192 
-204 NAGGGNVGG
+204 
-213 SGHAGGG
+213 
-220 NGQDGYGAGDGTDQG
+220 G
-235 GVGAAGGP
+235 GVR
-243 AVSGQ
+243 Q
-248 RSQSRTPVLDS
+248 SQTTATQSKTPVLDS
-259 FGFDLTRAAAAE
+259 FGFDLTKAAAND
-271 ELDPVVARDK
+271 ELDPVVARDS
-281 EIERVA
+281 EIDRVA

-313 GLANKIAHREVPY
+313 GLANKIAHKEVPY
-326 SLADKR
+326 SLSDKR

-400 GDIQCIGATTLD
+400 GEIQCIGATTLD

-436 TFDQTLLILQ
+436 DFDQTLLILQ
-446 NIKGK
+446 NIKAK
-451 YESHHNV
+451 YEGHHNV
-458 TYTEDALRSCISLSQ
+458 TYTDEALKSCISLSQ

-499 NLKVPKAI
+499 NLKVPKSL
-507 TDLESSVSVLQNEKS
+507 TELESAVSVLQTEKS
-522 KAIREKDF
+522 KAIREKNF
-530 KQASMLRDAL
+530 KQASMLRDML
-540 KTKEEELD
+540 KTKEEELET
-548 NARKK
+548 ARKK
-553 WRAKMEGNPVTV
+553 WRTKMENNPVVV

-574 SMTTKI
+574 SQSTKI

-591 RLLNMSKTL
+591 RLLNMGKTL
-600 KESVIGQDDAI
+600 KESVIGQDEAI

-764 GVGYATQTKLDVVSK
+764 GVGYATATKRDVVSK
-779 NKSIID
+779 NRSIID

-799 LDEQILFNPLTKE
+799 LDEQILFNPLTRE
-812 DIEKIIDIELKGLF
+812 DLEKIIDIELKGLF
-826 QRVEQIGYKLKITPA
+826 SRVEQIGYKLKITPA
-841 AKKYV
+841 AKKYI

-873 EAIISKKVA
+873 EAIISGRFQV
-882 PGDTIELIFA
+882 GETIELGYT
-892 DGQIAVK
+892 DSQITVKSKTPPATT

>member
-1 MQIEI
+1 MYIEI

-15 YSKEEA
+15 YAKEEA
-21 IRLGSYV
+21 MRLGSYV

-40 HSDNAAITRLLE
+40 HSDNAAISRLIE
-52 LGIDIPDMKKSIE
+52 LGIDIQDMKRVIE
-65 DAIGKGEPVP
+65 SVIGRDQPVP
-75 ESKAD
+75 ESKSD
-80 EIALSSASSNALKI
+80 EIALSTASSNALKI

-100 SMRAATP
+100 SVKAAAP
-107 GSLHLLLAIMRTRS
+107 SSIHLLLAIMRSRT
-121 SAAIDYLNIQGIHY
+121 SAAIDYLHVQGIHY
-135 ATVKNLGSDDYAG
+135 STVKNFGVEDSNEETPTQEAPNQQLETGSIMNRESNSEEEE
-148 PMQGGGGA
+148 P
-156 GNGGYSASGQGGYG
+156 NTRRAS
-170 GGSGIGSDNES
+170 
-181 GGDLFSANELG
+181 ELD
-192 GSGSGYGGSGQG
+192 S
-204 NAGGGNVGG
+204 
-213 SGHAGGG
+213 
-220 NGQDGYGAGDGTDQG
+220 T
-235 GVGAAGGP
+235 P
-243 AVSGQ
+243 ASEPVPS
-248 RSQSRTPVLDS
+248 RAPSRTPVLDS
-259 FGFDLTRAAAAE
+259 FGFDLTKAAAAN
-271 ELDPVVARDK
+271 ELDPVVGRDK

-313 GLANKIAHREVPY
+313 GLANKIAAKEVPY
-326 SLADKR
+326 SLSDKR

-349 QFEERMKAILNELK
+349 QFEERMKSILNELK

-400 GDIQCIGATTLD
+400 GEIQCIGATTLD

-436 TFDQTLLILQ
+436 DFDKTLLILQ
-446 NIKGK
+446 NIKPR
-451 YESHHNV
+451 YEAHHNV
-458 TYTEDALRSCISLSQ
+458 SYTDEALKCCISLSQ

-499 NLKVPKAI
+499 HLKVPKNI
-507 TDLESSVSVLQNEKS
+507 SELESALSVLKTEKS
-522 KAIREKDF
+522 KAVRDKDF
-530 KQASMLRDAL
+530 KKGSMLRDVIKL
-540 KTKEEELD
+540 KEEELEA
-548 NARKK
+548 ARKK
-553 WRAKMEGNPVTV
+553 WKVKIEGNPVIV

-591 RLLNMSKTL
+591 RLMNMSKTL
-600 KESVIGQDDAI
+600 KESVIGQDEAI
-611 DKVTRAILRNRAGL
+611 EKVTRAILRNRAGL
-625 KDPGKPIGTFLF
+625 KDPNKPIGTFLF

-649 KVLARN
+649 KVLASN
-655 LFDTEDSLIRIDMS
+655 LFDTEDALIRIDMS

-684 PGYIGYNEGGE
+684 PGYVGYNEGGE

-708 LLDEIEKAHPDI
+708 LLDEVEKAHPDI

-750 TSNIGTKELKDFGQ
+750 TSNTGTKELKDFGS
-764 GVGYATQTKLDVVSK
+764 GVGYATATKLDVQSK

-785 KALKNHFSPEFLNR
+785 KAIKKTFSPEFLNR

-812 DIEKIIDIELKGLF
+812 DIEKIIDIELKGVYR
-826 QRVEQIGYKLKITPA
+826 RVEQIGFKLKVSSA
-841 AKKYV
+841 AKKFV
-846 AEEGYD
+846 AQAGYD

-859 LKRAIQKLVEDPVS
+859 LKRAIQKLIEDPVS
-873 EAIISKKVA
+873 EAIISNKVK
-882 PGDTIELIFA
+882 PGETIEVTCSGGKIS
-892 DGQIAVK
+892 IKEKK

>member
-1 MQIEI
+1 MYIDF

-40 HSDNAAITRLLE
+40 HSDNAAVTRLLE
-52 LGIDIPDMKKSIE
+52 LGIDVSDMKKVIE
-65 DAIGKGEPVP
+65 ETIGKGEPIP
-75 ESKAD
+75 ESKAN
-80 EIALSSASSNALKI
+80 EIALSSAASTALKL

-100 SMRAATP
+100 SLKSAVP
-107 GSLHLLLAIMRTRS
+107 GSLHLLLAIMRGTGT
-121 SAAIDYLNIQGIHY
+121 AAIDYLHMQGIHY
-135 ATVKNLGSDDYAG
+135 ATVKNIEPQEG
-148 PMQGGGGA
+148 PQEG
-156 GNGGYSASGQGGYG
+156 
-170 GGSGIGSDNES
+170 
-181 GGDLFSANELG
+181 LG
-192 GSGSGYGGSGQG
+192 GRPGSADDLLGGIS
-204 NAGGGNVGG
+204 
-213 SGHAGGG
+213 SS
-220 NGQDGYGAGDGTDQG
+220 
-235 GVGAAGGP
+235 GP
-243 AVSGQ
+243 APSGDSED
-248 RSQSRTPVLDS
+248 RPEGQSADSFSDKFQGEAGIRQATSGAPSSKTPVLDS
-259 FGFDLTRAAAAE
+259 FGFDLTRAAAME

-281 EIERVA
+281 EIDRVA

-313 GLANKIAHREVPY
+313 GLANKIAHKEVPY
-326 SLADKR
+326 SLSDKR

-400 GDIQCIGATTLD
+400 GEIQCIGATTLD

-436 TFDQTLLILQ
+436 DFDDTLLILQ
-446 NIKGK
+446 NIKPR
-451 YESHHNV
+451 YEAHHNV
-458 TYTEDALRSCISLSQ
+458 TYTDDALKSCISLSQ

-499 NLKVPKAI
+499 NLKVPKSLSE
-507 TDLESSVSVLQNEKS
+507 LESAVTVLQNEKS
-522 KAIREKDF
+522 KAIREKNF
-530 KQASMLRDAL
+530 KQASMLRDML
-540 KTKEEELD
+540 KTKEEELE

-553 WRAKMEGNPVTV
+553 WRAKMENNPVVV

-574 SMTTKI
+574 SQTTKI

-600 KESVIGQDDAI
+600 KESVIGQDEAI
-611 DKVTRAILRNRAGL
+611 EKVTRAILRNRAGL

-655 LFDTEDSLIRIDMS
+655 LFDTEESLIRIDMS

-764 GVGYATQTKLDVVSK
+764 GVGYATVTKRDIVSK

-799 LDEQILFNPLTKE
+799 LDEQILFNPLTRE
-812 DIEKIIDIELKGLF
+812 DIEKIIDIELKGLYS
-826 QRVEQIGYKLKITPA
+826 RVEQIGYKLKITAA
-841 AKKYV
+841 AKKFI

-873 EAIISKKVA
+873 EAIISGKFQV
-882 PGDTIELIFA
+882 GETIELSYA
-892 DGQIAVK
+892 DSQITVKSKTPPPATSA

>member
-1 MQIEI
+1 MYIDF

-40 HSDNAAITRLLE
+40 HSDNAAVARLLE
-52 LGIDIPDMKKSIE
+52 LGIDISAMKKSIE
-65 DAIGKGEPVP
+65 DTIGKGEPVP
-75 ESKAD
+75 ESKAN
-80 EIALSSASSNALKI
+80 EIALSTAASTALKL

-100 SMRAATP
+100 SLKSPSP
-107 GSLHLLLAIMRTRS
+107 GSLHLLLAIMRGNST
-121 SAAIDYLNIQGIHY
+121 AAIDYLHMQGIHY
-135 ATVKNLGSDDYAG
+135 ATIKNIGPEADAPEAPRAGSDDLLGGISSQG
-148 PMQGGGGA
+148 PA
-156 GNGGYSASGQGGYG
+156 ASGDSEGGQ
-170 GGSGIGSDNES
+170 SADSFAASDGE
-181 GGDLFSANELG
+181 
-192 GSGSGYGGSGQG
+192 
-204 NAGGGNVGG
+204 
-213 SGHAGGG
+213 
-220 NGQDGYGAGDGTDQG
+220 G
-235 GVGAAGGP
+235 GVR
-243 AVSGQ
+243 Q
-248 RSQSRTPVLDS
+248 SQTTATQSKTPVLDS
-259 FGFDLTRAAAAE
+259 FGFDLTKAAAND
-271 ELDPVVARDK
+271 ELDPVVARDS
-281 EIERVA
+281 EIDRVA

-313 GLANKIAHREVPY
+313 GLANKIAHKEVPY
-326 SLADKR
+326 SLSDKR

-400 GDIQCIGATTLD
+400 GEIQCIGATTLD

-436 TFDQTLLILQ
+436 DFDQTLLILQ
-446 NIKGK
+446 NIKAK
-451 YESHHNV
+451 YEGHHNV
-458 TYTEDALRSCISLSQ
+458 TYTDEALKSCISLSQ

-499 NLKVPKAI
+499 NLKVPKSL
-507 TDLESSVSVLQNEKS
+507 TELESAVSVLQTEKS
-522 KAIREKDF
+522 KAIREKNF
-530 KQASMLRDAL
+530 KQASMLRDML
-540 KTKEEELD
+540 KTKEEELET
-548 NARKK
+548 ARKK
-553 WRAKMEGNPVTV
+553 WRTKMENNPVVV

-574 SMTTKI
+574 SQSTKI

-591 RLLNMSKTL
+591 RLLNMGKTL
-600 KESVIGQDDAI
+600 KESVIGQDEAI

-764 GVGYATQTKLDVVSK
+764 GVGYATATKRDVVSK
-779 NKSIID
+779 NRSIID

-799 LDEQILFNPLTKE
+799 LDEQILFNPLTRE
-812 DIEKIIDIELKGLF
+812 DLEKIIDIELKGLF
-826 QRVEQIGYKLKITPA
+826 SRVEQIGYKLKITPA
-841 AKKYV
+841 AKKYI

-873 EAIISKKVA
+873 EAIISGRFQV
-882 PGDTIELIFA
+882 GETIELGYTDSQITVKSKQKSP
-892 DGQIAVK
+892 DGKSEP

>member
-1 MQIEI
+1 M
-6 PEILNAIIA
+6 
-15 YSKEEA
+15 
-21 IRLGSYV
+21 GS
-28 LTTDHLVLGMIR
+28 
-40 HSDNAAITRLLE
+40 AAST
-52 LGIDIPDMKKSIE
+52 
-65 DAIGKGEPVP
+65 
-75 ESKAD
+75 
-80 EIALSSASSNALKI
+80 ALKL

-100 SMRAATP
+100 SLKSAVP
-107 GSLHLLLAIMRTRS
+107 GSLHLLLAIMRGTGT
-121 SAAIDYLNIQGIHY
+121 AAIDYLHMQGIHY
-135 ATVKNLGSDDYAG
+135 ATVKNIEPQEGPQEGLGGRPGSADDLLGGISSSGPAPSGDSDDRPEGQSADSFSDKV
-148 PMQGGGGA
+148 QGETGIRQA
-156 GNGGYSASGQGGYG
+156 ASGAP
-170 GGSGIGSDNES
+170 SSK
-181 GGDLFSANELG
+181 
-192 GSGSGYGGSGQG
+192 
-204 NAGGGNVGG
+204 
-213 SGHAGGG
+213 
-220 NGQDGYGAGDGTDQG
+220 
-235 GVGAAGGP
+235 
-243 AVSGQ
+243 
-248 RSQSRTPVLDS
+248 TPVLDS
-259 FGFDLTRAAAAE
+259 FGFDLTRAAAME

-281 EIERVA
+281 EIDRVA

-313 GLANKIAHREVPY
+313 GLANKIAHKEVPY
-326 SLADKR
+326 SLSDKR

-400 GDIQCIGATTLD
+400 GEIQCIGATTLD

-436 TFDQTLLILQ
+436 DFDDTLLILQ
-446 NIKGK
+446 NIKPR
-451 YESHHNV
+451 YEAHHNV
-458 TYTEDALRSCISLSQ
+458 TYTDDALKSCISLSQ

-485 VDIMDEAGSRAHIK
+485 VDVMDEAGSRAHIK
-499 NLKVPKAI
+499 NLKVPKSLSE
-507 TDLESSVSVLQNEKS
+507 LESAVTVLQNEKS
-522 KAIREKDF
+522 KAIREKNF
-530 KQASMLRDAL
+530 KQASMLRDML
-540 KTKEEELD
+540 KTKEEELE

-553 WRAKMEGNPVTV
+553 WRAKMENNPVVV

-574 SMTTKI
+574 SQTTKI

-600 KESVIGQDDAI
+600 KESVIGQDEAI
-611 DKVTRAILRNRAGL
+611 EKVTRAILRNRAGL

-655 LFDTEDSLIRIDMS
+655 LFDTEESLIRIDMS

-764 GVGYATQTKLDVVSK
+764 GVGYATVTKRDIVSK

-799 LDEQILFNPLTKE
+799 LDEQILFNPLTRE
-812 DIEKIIDIELKGLF
+812 DIEKIIDIELKGLYS
-826 QRVEQIGYKLKITPA
+826 RVEQIGYKLKITAA
-841 AKKYV
+841 AKKFI

-873 EAIISKKVA
+873 EAIISGKFQV
-882 PGDTIELIFA
+882 GETIELSYA
-892 DGQIAVK
+892 DSQITVKSKTPPPATTA

>member
-1 MQIEI
+1 MHIEI

-75 ESKAD
+75 ENKTD

-100 SMRAATP
+100 SMKAPTP

-121 SAAIDYLNIQGIHY
+121 SAAIDYLNVQGIHY
-135 ATVKNLGSDDYAG
+135 ATVKNIGEQPEDF
-148 PMQGGGGA
+148 
-156 GNGGYSASGQGGYG
+156 GQGGQ
-170 GGSGIGSDNES
+170 GSGSWNADSPES
-181 GGDLFSANELG
+181 SGPDLFSTPANEVNPRQGENAPEGSQG
-192 GSGSGYGGSGQG
+192 GP
-204 NAGGGNVGG
+204 
-213 SGHAGGG
+213 
-220 NGQDGYGAGDGTDQG
+220 QDGSA
-235 GVGAAGGP
+235 
-243 AVSGQ
+243 Q
-248 RSQSRTPVLDS
+248 RPQSKTPVLDS
-259 FGFDLTRAAAAE
+259 FGFDLTKAAAAD

-313 GLANKIAHREVPY
+313 GLANKIAHKEVPY
-326 SLADKR
+326 SLAGKR

-451 YESHHNV
+451 YEAHHNV
-458 TYTEDALRSCISLSQ
+458 NYTEDALKSCISLSQ

-499 NLKVPKAI
+499 NLKVPKALSE
-507 TDLESSVSVLQNEKS
+507 LESAVSVLQNEKS
-522 KAIREKDF
+522 KAIRDKDF

-540 KTKEEELD
+540 KLKEEELD
-548 NARKK
+548 TARKK
-553 WRAKMEGNPVTV
+553 WRAKIEGNPVTV

-574 SMTTKI
+574 SMTTHI

-591 RLLNMSKTL
+591 RLINMSKTL

-611 DKVTRAILRNRAGL
+611 DKVTRAIMRNRAGL

-812 DIEKIIDIELKGLF
+812 DIEKIIDIELKGLYS
-826 QRVEQIGYKLKITPA
+826 RVEQIGFKLKITPA

-859 LKRAIQKLVEDPVS
+859 LKRAIQKLIEDPVS
-873 EAIISKKVA
+873 EAIISKKID
-882 PGDTIELIFA
+882 PGQTIELTYA
-892 DGQIAVK
+892 DGQISVKPK